1 MLRRFLPF
9 LLLLPLATPAAE
21 PATLIRLCHDDV
33 DLAPWVLR
41 NGKGLSQDLIL
52 MAAQHIQPQLEIEML
67 PIAWPR
73 CLKLLEN
80 GQVDGAFSTSYMPT
94 RLDYAVF
101 PSKADGQPDPTR
113 RLSSLSYSL
122 YVGKAAKIEWN
133 GRKLRNLNGPIGI
146 QHGFSIGQ
154 LIAELGAEAKPLSRD
169 TRELLRHVA
178 AGHVEAAALQT
189 FQADLELS
197 RDKVL
202 ADQVQKLPQILT
214 EKNYYLSFS
223 RQFYRRHTDLVQQF
237 WQSLQIQRESPAYRT
252 REKEALEHRSK

>member
-80 GQVDGAFSTSYMPT
+80 GQMDGAFSTSYMPA

-101 PSKADGQPDPTR
+101 PSKADGQADPTR

-169 TRELLRHVA
+169 IRELLRHVA

-237 WQSLQIQRESPAYRT
+237 WQSLQTQRESPAYRT